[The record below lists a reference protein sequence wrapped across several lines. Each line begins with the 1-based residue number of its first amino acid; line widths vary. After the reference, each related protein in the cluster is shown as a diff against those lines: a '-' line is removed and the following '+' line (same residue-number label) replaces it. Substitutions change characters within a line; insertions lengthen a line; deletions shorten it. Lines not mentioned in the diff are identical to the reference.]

1 MLEEYVSENNI
12 IVMNLTETW
21 LKEEDQDEKIPNYTT
36 FRSDRKGGKT
46 KGGGT
51 AIYLRDEFEATVILE
66 DYVESCEI
74 VAIHIGKINM
84 INIVVYRP
92 PDTKLPVFTEIMRKI
107 DKLLSKMEI
116 PEPKVIISGDFNFP
130 FIEWKRSGIGA
141 CSWTMKQGTYA
152 SEDEKNQF
160 YKLMEIADRYHLVQ
174 AIEEPTRKENTL
186 DLIFTNEIDAFK
198 QIEVTG
204 TFMSDHDVI
213 EITTDIGW
221 NTGVNGG
228 EGGVDMKEDDLR
240 QLNFHSE
247 KIPWSEIGQILNEL
261 DWEII
266 FGERNVEECTYIFI
280 EIIKTICLRIIPR
293 KSKKSK
299 SKIPRERKTLLNRI
313 KMLKRKKH
321 RSKNIKDKRKIEEN
335 IIETETILSM
345 NRNQER
351 YINEKRVINNMKE
364 NPKVLFDY
372 IKKQKNNDK
381 KIGPLKVGEEYIY
394 DTKEICKI
402 LVEQYNSQYS
412 RRRNTE
418 KILNDEL
425 NNTKEG
431 DLIDIDFCEEDIV
444 DAINKLNK
452 NSAAGPDGIPS
463 IFLINTKESIKK
475 PLKMILRK
483 SMDEGVVP
491 AVFKLAY
498 IAPVYKGG
506 SKLNPANFRPVSLTS
521 HVMKVFE
528 RVLKVVLVR
537 HLEKNDLLN
546 QNQHGFIAGRSTQTQ
561 LLQHYTDVFEAISE
575 GVRLDT
581 VYLDFAKAFDKVNH
595 DILLRKIANHGIRGK
610 VGVWIRD
617 FLSNRKYRVMA
628 NGEMSEEQDV
638 VSGVPQGTV
647 LASILFI
654 IMISDIDESLKSSI
668 VRLFADDT
676 RMSAKIRT
684 KEDEELLQHDLEA
697 VYAWADENLMEFN
710 ENKFEKMSHGKTG
723 DIEEGTYRT
732 GSGKVIE
739 SKKIVKDLGVWTG
752 EDVSFEEHIDNLVQ
766 TSKVRNVT

>member
-186 DLIFTNEIDAFK
+186 DLMFTNEIDAFK

-228 EGGVDMKEDDLR
+228 EGRVDMKEDDLR

-261 DWEII
+261 DWEKI

-299 SKIPRERKTLLNRI
+299 SKIPRERRTLLNRI

-345 NRNQER
+345 IKNQER
-351 YINEKRVINNMKE
+351 YINEKIVINNMKE
-364 NPKVLFDY
+364 NPKVLFDF

-381 KIGPLKVGEEYIY
+381 K
-394 DTKEICKI
+394 
-402 LVEQYNSQYS
+402 
-412 RRRNTE
+412 
-418 KILNDEL
+418 
-425 NNTKEG
+425 
-431 DLIDIDFCEEDIV
+431 
-444 DAINKLNK
+444 
-452 NSAAGPDGIPS
+452 
-463 IFLINTKESIKK
+463 
-475 PLKMILRK
+475 
-483 SMDEGVVP
+483 
-491 AVFKLAY
+491 
-498 IAPVYKGG
+498 
-506 SKLNPANFRPVSLTS
+506 
-521 HVMKVFE
+521 
-528 RVLKVVLVR
+528 
-537 HLEKNDLLN
+537 
-546 QNQHGFIAGRSTQTQ
+546 
-561 LLQHYTDVFEAISE
+561 
-575 GVRLDT
+575 
-581 VYLDFAKAFDKVNH
+581 
-595 DILLRKIANHGIRGK
+595 
-610 VGVWIRD
+610 
-617 FLSNRKYRVMA
+617 
-628 NGEMSEEQDV
+628 
-638 VSGVPQGTV
+638 
-647 LASILFI
+647 
-654 IMISDIDESLKSSI
+654 
-668 VRLFADDT
+668 
-676 RMSAKIRT
+676 
-684 KEDEELLQHDLEA
+684 
-697 VYAWADENLMEFN
+697 
-710 ENKFEKMSHGKTG
+710 
-723 DIEEGTYRT
+723 
-732 GSGKVIE
+732 
-739 SKKIVKDLGVWTG
+739 
-752 EDVSFEEHIDNLVQ
+752 
-766 TSKVRNVT
+766 